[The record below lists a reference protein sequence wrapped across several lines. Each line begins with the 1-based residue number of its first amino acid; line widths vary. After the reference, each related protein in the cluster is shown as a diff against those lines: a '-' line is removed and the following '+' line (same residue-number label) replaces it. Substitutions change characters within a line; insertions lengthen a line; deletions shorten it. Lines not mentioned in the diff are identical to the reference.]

1 MKKLQQT
8 LDQLMTLVSAAAC
21 IAMMVI
27 LMANI
32 VLRFI
37 PGIGGFSWYMESSQY
52 LNVWSMLTVGVGI
65 SVTRTHLKV
74 AVADELAM
82 KAGPIPYKVQQG
94 FVAAMSIVFYL
105 VVAYSGYVY
114 AMRSNQAIST
124 MPSLKMSMVYWMFP
138 VTGVLSAVAT
148 LVDYIVFLTDK
159 EGTSK

>member
-1 MKKLQQT
+1 MKKVQQMT
-8 LDQLMTLVSAAAC
+8 DQITTLVSAVMC
-21 IAMMVI
+21 VAMMVI

-52 LNVWSMLTVGVGI
+52 LNVWSMLIVGI
-65 SVTRTHLKV
+65 AISVSRTHLKV
-74 AVADELAM
+74 AVMDDLAM
-82 KAGPIPYKVQQG
+82 KAGPIPYKLQQG
-94 FVAAMSIVFYL
+94 FVVLMSIVFYL

-138 VTGVLSAVAT
+138 VTGVLSALSTA
-148 LVDYIVFLTDK
+148 VDYIAFLTDK
-159 EGTSK
+159 EGLAK

>member
-1 MKKLQQT
+1 
-8 LDQLMTLVSAAAC
+8 
-21 IAMMVI
+21 
-27 LMANI
+27 
-32 VLRFI
+32 
-37 PGIGGFSWYMESSQY
+37 
-52 LNVWSMLTVGVGI
+52 
-65 SVTRTHLKV
+65 
-74 AVADELAM
+74 
-82 KAGPIPYKVQQG
+82 
-94 FVAAMSIVFYL
+94 MSIVFYL